1 MTSTHQLIFC
11 LILIGFGVSQCNQYR
26 PNKLSQTDSTLIEL
40 STRITLL
47 ETDNRRV
54 KNELD
59 SLKDQ
64 INQDYYANSC
74 NWDYVFPVA
83 QRADSF
89 LVKES
94 GRGRFWRKVGRNY
107 GYAREG
113 LGAFGVRLP

>member
-1 MTSTHQLIFC
+1 MTSTHLFLFC
-11 LILIGFGVSQCNQYR
+11 LILIGFGLFQCNQYR
-26 PNKLSQTDSTLIEL
+26 PHKLSQTDSTLIEL

-59 SLKDQ
+59 SFKQ
-64 INQDYYANSC
+64 VYNQDYYANSC

-113 LGAFGVRLP
+113 LSFIGVRLP